1 MKVGFIGVGSIGNP
15 MAGQLLRAGHELL
28 MHDIRRE
35 TAASLLARGAAWLDS
50 PAAVAAASEIVATC
64 LPGPKEM
71 EQVVLGPKGILEG
84 VRKGSLYVDHTTNS
98 PLLVRRVHD
107 LLAARGVDMLDA
119 PVSGGTEGA
128 QTRDLL
134 VMVGG
139 EGRVFERARPVLDA
153 LAARVIHVGAIGCG
167 SVCKIMHNCASFTL
181 DLTMAECWTVGVKA
195 GVAPETIV
203 DVFKNAALGRARN
216 GKWLQSGISTSSA
229 SASPARVR
237 SATSGKS
244 DSLRPPRT
252 ISTGLRIFPSTS
264 HCAGKSVS
272 RESRRWSSRSR
283 SPKRQV
289 KRPPGA
295 GAKCSRM
302 TMARP
307 AAGIFA

>member
-1 MKVGFIGVGSIGNP
+1 

-28 MHDIRRE
+28 VHDIRRE
-35 TAASLLARGAAWLDS
+35 AAASLLARGAAWLDS

-139 EGRVFERARPVLDA
+139 ERRVLELARAYDTPMRLGALCEQELVEAMARGWAERDASIFLTLQEERAKVQV
-153 LAARVIHVGAIGCG
+153 RV
-167 SVCKIMHNCASFTL
+167 T
-181 DLTMAECWTVGVKA
+181 
-195 GVAPETIV
+195 PE
-203 DVFKNAALGRARN
+203 NR
-216 GKWLQSGISTSSA
+216 
-229 SASPARVR
+229 
-237 SATSGKS
+237 
-244 DSLRPPRT
+244 
-252 ISTGLRIFPSTS
+252 
-264 HCAGKSVS
+264 
-272 RESRRWSSRSR
+272 
-283 SPKRQV
+283 
-289 KRPPGA
+289 
-295 GAKCSRM
+295 
-302 TMARP
+302 
-307 AAGIFA
+307 

>member
-28 MHDIRRE
+28 VHDIRRE
-35 TAASLLARGAAWLDS
+35 AAASLLARGAAWLDS

-139 EGRVFERARPVLDA
+139 EGRVFEQELVEA
-153 LAARVIHVGAIGCG
+153 
-167 SVCKIMHNCASFTL
+167 
-181 DLTMAECWTVGVKA
+181 
-195 GVAPETIV
+195 
-203 DVFKNAALGRARN
+203 
-216 GKWLQSGISTSSA
+216 
-229 SASPARVR
+229 
-237 SATSGKS
+237 
-244 DSLRPPRT
+244 
-252 ISTGLRIFPSTS
+252 
-264 HCAGKSVS
+264 
-272 RESRRWSSRSR
+272 
-283 SPKRQV
+283 
-289 KRPPGA
+289 
-295 GAKCSRM
+295 
-302 TMARP
+302 MARGW
-307 AAGIFA
+307 AERDASIFLTLQEERAKVQVRVTPENR